1 MFPGI
6 IPETFLMNSS
16 KILYLIFKAVDPY
29 FNTLDTEDVKKSSSL
44 FTIHYDKTTN
54 KQVKKQLDIK
64 IRFWSEIDSA
74 VKVHHLKTYLM
85 GHGTGVLL
93 VEKLLSSL
101 EDNEIPLLQL
111 QSLES
116 DGPNVNKTVW
126 SN

>member
-6 IPETFLMNSS
+6 ILETFLMNSS
-16 KILYLIFKAVDPY
+16 KISYLIFEAGGPY
-29 FNTLDTEDVKKSSSL
+29 FNTLDTEGVKKSSSPR
-44 FTIHYDKTTN
+44 TIHYDKTTN
-54 KQVKKQLDIK
+54 KQVKKQLDIE
-64 IRFWSEIDSA
+64 IRFWSETDSA
-74 VKVHHLKTYLM
+74 VKVHHLKTYSM

-101 EDNEIPLLQL
+101 EDNEIPLLRL

-116 DGPNVNKTVW
+116 DGPNINKTVW